1 VAALNVSRSGG
12 AAFGGG
18 KKIRAEVQGLKE
30 LERKVKA
37 LAADNPQ
44 MLADLAGVVNAAGA
58 DLRDDM
64 RSRARGAGWASQST
78 AMKKKKITGQDAID
92 SIFSS
97 AKVRTNSRSR
107 VSTLVGVGK
116 WRTMVT
122 WIAGRYPKADPSK
135 VKRRPGEPV
144 AMAFATMLEFGTSNR
159 PARPAIRAAVTAGR
173 TGMLAAL
180 ADGFN
185 GLLQKY
191 SK

>member
-1 VAALNVSRSGG
+1 MAALNVSRSGG

-78 AMKKKKITGQDAID
+78 TMKKKKITGQDAID

-122 WIAGRYPKADPSK
+122 WIAGKYPKSPNAK
-135 VKRRPGEPV
+135 VRPGNPV